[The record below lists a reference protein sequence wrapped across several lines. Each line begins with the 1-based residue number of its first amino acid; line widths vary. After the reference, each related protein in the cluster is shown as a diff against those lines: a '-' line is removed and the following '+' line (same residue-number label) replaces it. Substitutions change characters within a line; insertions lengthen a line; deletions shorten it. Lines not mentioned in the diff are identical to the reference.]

1 MALSNEHRDEGAL
14 RGRPLRDE
22 RRAALRGGNRAA
34 ARQRGSTPSANSSA
48 TTCRR
53 ALGTTRDRDYANV
66 TRREWQA
73 AHEQITQLEMD
84 HYLQPYQS
92 GVGSQMKNIVV
103 GYDNT
108 EPSQRALERAAELT
122 KALGADL
129 AVVSVAP
136 LAPGGARGG
145 GGVDSVDSP
154 AKHAAELGR
163 AREYLERQAVTAAYQ
178 EIVGEPADA
187 IVEFAGQR
195 HADLIIVGTRDHNVL
210 GRLFGQ
216 SVSETV
222 SHHAHCDVLAV
233 H

>member
-1 MALSNEHRDEGAL
+1 
-14 RGRPLRDE
+14 
-22 RRAALRGGNRAA
+22 
-34 ARQRGSTPSANSSA
+34 
-48 TTCRR
+48 
-53 ALGTTRDRDYANV
+53 
-66 TRREWQA
+66 
-73 AHEQITQLEMD
+73 
-84 HYLQPYQS
+84 
-92 GVGSQMKNIVV
+92 MKNIVV

-108 EPSQRALERAAELT
+108 EPSQRALERAAQFT
-122 KALGADL
+122 KALGANL

-136 LAPGGARGG
+136 LAPGGVRGG

-163 AREYLERQAVTAAYQ
+163 AREYLDGQAVSAAYQ

-187 IVEFAGQR
+187 IVEFASQR

-222 SHHAHCDVLAV
+222 SHHARCDVLVV